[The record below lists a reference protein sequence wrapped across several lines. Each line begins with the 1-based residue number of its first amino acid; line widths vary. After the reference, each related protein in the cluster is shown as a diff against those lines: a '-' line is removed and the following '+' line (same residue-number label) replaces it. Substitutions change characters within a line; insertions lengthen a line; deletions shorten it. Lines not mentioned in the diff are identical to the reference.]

1 MAPDLSDTR
10 LGIDSDDAD
19 RTGDTDGD
27 DGEQEQLVQFVFVG
41 IGEHRL
47 ALPVDAVRTLTE
59 PPTELTRVPR
69 SSPAIEGLMDLR
81 GEITAVIDPRVHF
94 PATDSRSDRE
104 RLLVLERASDQQSI
118 AIRVD
123 DVIGVETVP
132 ESNVIDADAIADSDL
147 SGDALE
153 HPLIVA
159 LITQERESRAD
170 TGSAVTDTPADD
182 AGTTTELGIDGLDG
196 AGSSTALSSARAA
209 SAEIGE
215 SVGEAFEI
223 EPTEDDAAASDD
235 GDEDGEST
243 REVVVEATA
252 LIDIDRLLQASSQS
266 E

>member
-27 DGEQEQLVQFVFVG
+27 DEQEQLVQFVFVG
-41 IGEHRL
+41 VGEHRL
-47 ALPVDAVRTLTE
+47 ALPVNAVRTLTE
-59 PPTELTRVPR
+59 PSTDLTRVPR
-69 SSPAIEGLMDLR
+69 SPPAIEGLMDLR

-94 PATDSRSDRE
+94 PVSDSRSGRE

-132 ESNVIDADAIADSDL
+132 ESDVLDADAIEDSDL

-159 LITQERESRAD
+159 LITQEQESRAD
-170 TGSAVTDTPADD
+170 AGSAVADGPADA
-182 AGTTTELGIDGLDG
+182 AGLATESAIDGIGG
-196 AGSSTALSSARAA
+196 ADSSAALSSARAA
-209 SAEIGE
+209 SGQLGE

-223 EPTEDDAAASDD
+223 EPTEDDATESDN
-235 GDEDGEST
+235 GDEDGDST